1 MAKIHFSLECLNGTP
16 NAGEAKV
23 LDFLKRNLDDNYE
36 IYFKPNFNID
46 TPDIVLIRKGGGVVL
61 INVCNTSVLNNRSKK
76 HPTVRLKN
84 YKENLINLH
93 IPNLLQYTYRSVNY
107 KSIVSCL
114 LFIYCDDN
122 DAKFS
127 FNNYSADVDVF
138 TESNLNKEKFDLFLE
153 RRKISVDNTRFKNE
167 FYKCLKDYL
176 EPKFHS
182 MNEGKEVN
190 FTKRQQEL
198 IISKQGDQKIKGIVG
213 SGKTLVLTH
222 RAINAHKRTN
232 DKVLILTYNYALK
245 DYVRSKISD
254 VKEDFYWYNF
264 DIANF
269 HDFINSVINN
279 LSVKVNISTDFKE
292 LNSIDKKNVIEDLYY
307 GNKSVLRDFVSEIK
321 KYTTILIDEVQ
332 DYQTSWLRLI
342 KECFLT
348 ENGEF
353 VVFGDSKQDIYNR
366 VDFINNKKELVIPES
381 VGRWNELN
389 KSFRLTP
396 TITAF
401 ASAFQQHL
409 LASKHNVDF
418 FEHSNFQ
425 ASMFDKVHYKFFGQL
440 NYEQI
445 AEFIH
450 SYLIITKANLNDT
463 CVLST
468 SVEIIRNID
477 FCYRMRSKNKSYI
490 MAETEEVF
498 QKFKSNNEKLY
509 DLELKKIRKNKK
521 NNFKVNSGS
530 IKFSTIHSYKG
541 WEAKTLFLIVNH
553 YESMKEVY
561 QELIYTGF
569 TRCSNNLV
577 ILNIN
582 DNILDD
588 FVKELE
594 YVEHV

>member
-1 MAKIHFSLECLNGTP
+1 M
-16 NAGEAKV
+16 
-23 LDFLKRNLDDNYE
+23 
-36 IYFKPNFNID
+36 
-46 TPDIVLIRKGGGVVL
+46 
-61 INVCNTSVLNNRSKK
+61 
-76 HPTVRLKN
+76 
-84 YKENLINLH
+84 
-93 IPNLLQYTYRSVNY
+93 
-107 KSIVSCL
+107 
-114 LFIYCDDN
+114 
-122 DAKFS
+122 
-127 FNNYSADVDVF
+127 F

-167 FYKCLKDYL
+167 FYNCLKNYL

-222 RAINAHKRTN
+222 RAVNAHKRTN

-264 DIANF
+264 DISNF

-279 LSVKVNISTDFKE
+279 LSVKVNIPTHFKE
-292 LNSIDKKNVIEDLYY
+292 LNSIDKKNVIENLYY

-450 SYLIITKANLNDT
+450 SYLIITKANLNGT

-498 QKFKSNNEKLY
+498 QKFKSDNEKLY

-521 NNFKVNSGS
+521 NNFQVNLGS

-569 TRCSNNLV
+569 PADKTSY
-577 ILNIN
+577 ILN
-582 DNILDD
+582 
-588 FVKELE
+588 F
-594 YVEHV
+594 

>member
-1 MAKIHFSLECLNGTP
+1 MAKIQFPLECLNGNP
-16 NAGEAKV
+16 NLGESQI
-23 LDFLKRNLDDNYE
+23 LDFLKQNLDDSYE
-36 IYFKPNFNID
+36 VYFKPNFNID
-46 TPDIVLIRKGGGVVL
+46 TPDIVLIRESGGILL
-61 INVCNTSVLNNRSKK
+61 INVCNTSTLNDRSKK
-76 HPTVRLKN
+76 HPTFRLKN

-93 IPNLLQYTYRSVNY
+93 IPNLLQYTYKDVNY
-107 KSIVSCL
+107 KSIISCL
-114 LFIYCDDN
+114 LFIYCDNN
-122 DAKFS
+122 DSKLS
-127 FNNYSADVDVF
+127 FNNYSADIDIF
-138 TESNLNKEKFDLFLE
+138 TESNLNKESFDLFLE
-153 RRKISVDNTRFKNE
+153 SRKISGSNSYFKNE
-167 FYKCLKDYL
+167 FYNCLKNYL
-176 EPKFHS
+176 KPKFHS
-182 MNEGKEVN
+182 LNEGKEVH
-190 FTKRQQEL
+190 FTKRQYEL
-198 IISKQGDQKIKGIVG
+198 VVSKQGDQKIQGIVG
-213 SGKTLVLTH
+213 SGKTLVLAH
-222 RAINAHKRTN
+222 RAVNAHKRT
-232 DKVLILTYNYALK
+232 DEKVLILTYNYSLK
-245 DYVRSKISD
+245 DYIKNNISE
-254 VKEDFYWYNF
+254 VKEDFNWQYF
-264 DIANF
+264 HISNF
-269 HDFINSVINN
+269 HDFINSVTNN
-279 LSVKVNISTDFKE
+279 LSLKITLPSNFKE
-292 LNSIDKKNVIEDLYY
+292 LNSVEKKNYIEELYY
-307 GNKSVLRDFVSEIK
+307 GNQSVLRGFVNEID
-321 KYTTILIDEVQ
+321 KYSTILIDEVQ
-332 DYQTSWLRLI
+332 DYKTSWLRLV
-342 KECFLT
+342 KDCFLQ
-348 ENGEF
+348 EKGEF

-366 VDFINNKKELVIPES
+366 VHFINNKKELVIPNS
-381 VGRWNELN
+381 IGRWNLLN

-425 ASMFDKVHYKFFGQL
+425 ASIFDKVHYKFFGQL

-450 SYLIITKANLNDT
+450 SNLIITKANLNDT

-490 MAETEEVF
+490 MSETEEVF
-498 QKFKSNNEKLY
+498 QKFKSDNEKLY

-521 NNFKVNSGS
+521 NNFQVNSGS

-582 DNILDD
+582 DNVLDD

-594 YVEHV
+594 YVEYV